1 MQYNINYDIAAIIII
16 LLVVSSTRRR
26 NMTTGIANRTFN
38 HMLVV
43 TAVTSVL
50 DILSV
55 LPGVSDYFI
64 LITSMAY
71 YIMQEMVAP
80 LLVIYV
86 ASIAEALTYFRKP
99 KQKLFFS
106 IPFALIVVLILTT
119 PLTGWIF
126 EIVDGNFFR
135 GEYYGYVNLC
145 TIYYLFYAGFY
156 LIKYKHNMAQ
166 DSVLYVLIAFPIVI
180 IGMLL
185 QIEFEFVLLQC
196 FSISIAFIFYTVTI
210 QRPEALLDN
219 ETKLY
224 NKSMFMKNIQH
235 ALSDRHSLTLCLFKI
250 EKAEHY
256 MSSLSVDTYNTM
268 LRTIA
273 KGLRE
278 AVNIVDKDF
287 DIYYLKH
294 GLYAVVAR
302 SDIRYKT
309 DSFMDV
315 ADQEVLKE
323 LDSAAIMMT
332 IPNIYKCVVRL
343 PEDIAEFSS
352 LPSFLDSLETILP
365 RSGPVYRIS
374 DMEDQDKIS
383 LHINISGIIE
393 RALND
398 GEFSVRYAPIYDP
411 TMNRIVAANAQLYL
425 KDSRYGEIPPQYIW
439 RMAENSGEIERIGD
453 MMYDRVCRFVAG
465 ADFKDS
471 ALRYVQ
477 MKLSVS
483 SFENQYLCSKYIDGA
498 KRYGVEPTNIA
509 LSLAETSEISD
520 WSEVAAQVQL
530 LRFRGFKVG
539 LEDYGAYNS
548 NIRRISSIP
557 FTALSLDEDLVRKG
571 CEDAARISNKDFSVK
586 LQSINELILT
596 STIEM
601 VRGLGIKI
609 IATGVDNLQAK
620 EFIETTGCEYIMGD
634 YFGDYLPLHDFL
646 YLVRSFNQESDSKVR
661 ERKDILDM
669 RGIII

>member
-1 MQYNINYDIAAIIII
+1 MQYNINYDIASIVII

-26 NMTTGIANRTFN
+26 NMTTGIANRTFTN
-38 HMLVV
+38 MMVV
-43 TAVTSVL
+43 TALTAVL
-50 DILSV
+50 DIVSV
-55 LPGVSDYFI
+55 LPHSSGLFVW
-64 LITSMAY
+64 ITRMAY
-71 YIMQEMVAP
+71 YIMQQMIAP

-99 KQKLFFS
+99 RQKLLFS
-106 IPFALIVVLILTT
+106 TPFAIIAIMILTT
-119 PLTGWIF
+119 PYTGLVF
-126 EIVDGNFFR
+126 DIVDGNFFR
-135 GEYYGYVNLC
+135 GELFGFINLG
-145 TIYYLFYAGFY
+145 TVFYLFYAGFY
-156 LIKYKHNMAQ
+156 LIKYKHNMSQ
-166 DSVLYVLIAFPIVI
+166 GSVQYVLIAFPIVI
-180 IGMLL
+180 IGMIMQLRYEY
-185 QIEFEFVLLQC
+185 ILLQC
-196 FSISIAFIFYTVTI
+196 FSISIAFLFYTVTI

-224 NKSMFMKNIQH
+224 NKAMFMKNIQH

-302 SDIRYKT
+302 SDIRYKADT
-309 DSFMDV
+309 FMDV
-315 ADQEVLKE
+315 ADQEILKE
-323 LDSAAIMMT
+323 LDNASIMMST
-332 IPNIYKCVVRL
+332 PSMYKCEVRL
-343 PEDIAEFSS
+343 PEDIAEFNS

-365 RSGPVYRIS
+365 RSGPIYRIS
-374 DMEDQDKIS
+374 DMEDQEKIS

-411 TMNRIVAANAQLYL
+411 ATKKIVAANAQLYL
-425 KDSRYGEIPPQYIW
+425 KDPRYGEISPQYIW

-465 ADFKDS
+465 ADFKES

-483 SFENQYLCSKYIDGA
+483 AFENQYLCSKHIDGA
-498 KRYGVEPTNIA
+498 NRYGVDPTNIA

-520 WSEVAAQVQL
+520 WSEVTAQVQL
-530 LRFRGFKVG
+530 LRYKGFKVG

-557 FTALSLDEDLVRKG
+557 FTALQLDADLVRKG
-571 CEDAARISNKDFSVK
+571 CEDAARLSASNYKVK

-601 VRGLGIKI
+601 VRGLNIKI
-609 IATGVDNLQAK
+609 IANGVDTLQAK
-620 EFIETTGCEYIMGD
+620 EFIESTGCEYMMGD

-646 YLVRSFNQESDSKVR
+646 YLVRTFNKEKETKLR

-669 RGIII
+669 RGIIL